1 MHLFASVIRDERG
14 AAAVEYGL
22 IAAFIV
28 VAMVFGLMQLATSTT
43 AMWNAV
49 EENVSSAH

>member
-1 MHLFASVIRDERG
+1 MRLFARVMRDARG

-28 VAMVFGLMQLATSTT
+28 VAMVAGLMLLATSTT
-43 AMWNAV
+43 EMWNAV
-49 EENVSSAH
+49 QENVSSVQ